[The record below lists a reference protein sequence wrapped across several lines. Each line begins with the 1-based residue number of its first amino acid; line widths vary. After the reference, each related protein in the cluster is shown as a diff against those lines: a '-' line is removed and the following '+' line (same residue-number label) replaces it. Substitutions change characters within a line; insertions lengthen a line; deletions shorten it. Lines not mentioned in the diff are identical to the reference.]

1 MSLAARL
8 LAPRLAA
15 VVVLAAAAATIGGAY
30 VFEYGL
36 GYIPCPLCLMQRKP
50 YYIAMV
56 AALVAAVVPNR
67 TVARGGLALMAL
79 VFVVSAGLGVY
90 HAGVEWGLWL
100 GPSDCAGVPGAAA
113 GSVTD
118 FMQSL
123 QKTRVVSCTEAAW
136 RFLGLS
142 LAGWNVLISLA
153 LAAFAAAA
161 AIRPTVSSQVVR
173 L

>member
-1 MSLAARL
+1 MSLAGRL

-50 YYIAMV
+50 YYLAMV
-56 AALVAAVVPNR
+56 VALAAALVPNR
-67 TVARGGLALMAL
+67 TVTRGGLALVAL

-100 GPSDCAGVPGAAA
+100 GPSDCAGAPAAAA

-153 LAAFAAAA
+153 LAVFAAAA
-161 AIRPTVSSQVVR
+161 ALRPGGAVASGPR
-173 L
+173 